1 LPPEVADLID
11 KLTDLNPVERLGIG
25 EDGLDFEAI
34 KSHPF
39 FKGHID
45 FEQL

>member
-1 LPPEVADLID
+1 
-11 KLTDLNPVERLGIG
+11 LTDLNPVERLGIG